1 MDFTITWGT
10 DFQVIDSSALGN
22 FLALLWK
29 GHVVYHIID
38 LDVIKRSTLGV

>member
-29 GHVVYHIID
+29 GHELFVVYHIID
-38 LDVIKRSTLGV
+38 LYVIK